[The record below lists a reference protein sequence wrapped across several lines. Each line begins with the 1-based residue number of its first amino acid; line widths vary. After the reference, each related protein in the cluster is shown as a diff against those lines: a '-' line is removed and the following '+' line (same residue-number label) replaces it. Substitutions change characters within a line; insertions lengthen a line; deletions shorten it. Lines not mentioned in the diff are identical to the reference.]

1 MSFSREIKVGGIF
14 MLVRKTSTFGIF
26 ITLVLKFS
34 TCIKVR
40 QVMCNLKCIQWNA
53 TLSFA
58 QSKEEFHI
66 FEVFIKP

>member
-1 MSFSREIKVGGIF
+1 VSFSREIKVGGIF

-26 ITLVLKFS
+26 ITLALKFS

-58 QSKEEFHI
+58 
-66 FEVFIKP
+66 